1 MSDPVE
7 LIEAISEAA
16 TDWTNPEYS
25 VRLEAE
31 QRLYDS
37 PIKATQE
44 AVAFAINQQMPQLSS
59 SGLTELV
66 DIQDWEDRLEKI
78 GVVHK
83 VDVPLEGLSEWLVVV
98 LSGYEY
104 AGLYE
109 DAPNEL
115 LVAFVEDVRQRYP
128 GLRSS
133 FRNENE
139 SLSDLGGL
147 ISLGIET
154 DRVEGILSFKEEGS
168 PLRLL
173 RRQAKY
179 SVAVLDGKESREE
192 REDLAEDVLMH
203 EGSGEHNVCLI
214 WAPEELNPDPY
225 FESFAFF
232 RGVYPAH
239 ERTSGSLQMKK
250 AFLAAQNMPHA
261 YGDGLEFLISR
272 GEPACLEPCH
282 IRWSTY
288 GSREEVNG
296 WIEENEQDIYV
307 LVARKKI
314 HNQIHAP
321 VPLLSPGKTHRLGI
335 KEQIDVPPI
344 VDFLRSF

>member
-1 MSDPVE
+1 MSNPVE

-16 TDWTNPEYS
+16 SEWANPEYT

-31 QRLYDS
+31 ERLYTS
-37 PIKATQE
+37 PVKATQE
-44 AVAFAINQQMPQLSS
+44 AVAFAINQQMPQLSV

-66 DIQDWEDRLEKI
+66 GSRDWSERSERI

-83 VDVPLEGLSEWLVVV
+83 VDVPLEGLSEWLFTV
-98 LSGYEY
+98 LNGFEY
-104 AGLYE
+104 IGLYGDE
-109 DAPNEL
+109 PNEL
-115 LVAFVEDVRQRYP
+115 LAAFVEDVRLRCP
-128 GLRSS
+128 GLMSS
-133 FRNENE
+133 FRSENE
-139 SLSDLGGL
+139 SVSDLTGV
-147 ISLGIET
+147 ISLGVEPSRLDALLSIRET
-154 DRVEGILSFKEEGS
+154 DLPIQVLKRS
-168 PLRLL
+168 P
-173 RRQAKY
+173 KY
-179 SVAVLDGKESREE
+179 SVAVLDGKESKEE
-192 REDLAEDVLMH
+192 CEDLAEDVLMH
-203 EGSGEHNVCLI
+203 EGSGERNVCLI

-288 GSREEVNG
+288 ESKAEVNT
-296 WIEENEQDIYV
+296 WIEENEQDMYA

-314 HNQIHAP
+314 HNQIHTS
-321 VPLLSPGKTHRLGI
+321 VPLFS
-335 KEQIDVPPI
+335 
-344 VDFLRSF
+344 